1 MRKVAIL
8 TLSASSFIAD
18 MSFPRRAERKPR
30 RFALPWVKAD
40 ADAFRKRADHCRRL
54 ADGTRDTNAQQE
66 LRTMAVELDDE
77 AVKID
82 SDDA

>member
-1 MRKVAIL
+1 
-8 TLSASSFIAD
+8 
-18 MSFPRRAERKPR
+18 
-30 RFALPWVKAD
+30 VKAD

-54 ADGTRDTNAQQE
+54 ADSTRDTNAQRE